1 MRVSVDEYHY
11 RRGVQDRCVVGI
23 EGESGGMRFVFHSH
37 GVALQLASDTWVQLQ
52 FCHAHRN
59 RVPKRMASG
68 KIRFH
73 QVMYEQVWKGIDLL
87 FSWSEQQFKYDC
99 LVHPE
104 AAVTDIRLRYTG
116 GTPLGIDVNGHLL
129 VGTKSG
135 VVREEK
141 PVSFQQDG
149 SVRIETEYT
158 CYPDGGFGFRTV
170 TSYDRRQ
177 LLVID
182 PNVRYS
188 TFIGGSTGAD
198 NGLAIAVDASGN
210 AYITGQT
217 NSTDFPVT
225 SGAFQTINNT
235 TLPGLTDAFVTK
247 LNSVGSSLLYS
258 TYLGGNS
265 ADRGNS
271 IQVDTS
277 NNAYVGGFTL
287 SIDFPVTSGAFQ
299 TIVGSTSG
307 FVTKLNETGTSLIY
321 STLLGQ
327 GTLINGLAINASGN
341 AYVTGATSSDFP
353 ITSGAFQT
361 VFGGGGSSDA
371 FVTQFNVQGS
381 SLVYSTFL
389 GGNGA
394 DTGLGIALDSS
405 ENAYVTGST
414 SSTNFPVSTNAF
426 QTVLLGLSTSAFIS
440 KLSASGSTL
449 TYSTLLGGSGIDSG
463 SEVMV
468 DSFGLAYVTGDTN
481 STNFPVTPTAFQTVF
496 GAGLRDAFVTK
507 LNATGSNL
515 LFSTYLGGS
524 GNDFGIGLSLDSFF
538 NAWVTG
544 RTSSTDF
551 PLTSDAYQVN
561 LGGSQDVFVTQV
573 SSSGRGIMYSTYLGG
588 VELDIGNGIVVD
600 RNNQDDV
607 YVAGPAGTG
616 FPTLPGAFQTLNP
629 STAPGNPSVFVTKFS
644 QLTAVGA
651 TGPTGPTGATGS
663 TGAQGIS
670 GPRGRRGPRGPRGPR
685 GAGGGETGL

>member
-11 RRGVQDRCVVGI
+11 RQGVQDRCVVGL

-59 RVPKRMASG
+59 LVPKRMESG
-68 KIRFH
+68 KIGFH

-87 FSWSEQQFKYDC
+87 FSWDGQQFKYDC
-99 LVHPE
+99 LVHPG
-104 AAVTDIRLRYTG
+104 AAIIDIRLRYTG
-116 GTPLGIDVNGHLL
+116 GTPLGIDADGHLL

-141 PVSFQQDG
+141 PVSFQEEG
-149 SVRIETEYT
+149 SVRIETEYI

-170 TSYDRRQ
+170 TPYDRSQ
-177 LLVID
+177 PLVID

-188 TFIGGSTGAD
+188 TFIGGSTGTD
-198 NGLAIAVDASGN
+198 NGLTIAIDASGN

-225 SGAFQTINNT
+225 SGAFQTTNSSV
-235 TLPGLTDAFVTK
+235 GGARDAFVSK

-271 IQVDTS
+271 IQVDVS
-277 NNAYVGGFTL
+277 NNAFVGGTTL
-287 SIDFPVTSGAFQ
+287 STDFPVTSGAFQ

-327 GTLINGLAINASGN
+327 GATINGLAINDSGN
-341 AYVTGATSSDFP
+341 AYVTGSTSSDFP
-353 ITSGAFQT
+353 VTSGGFQT
-361 VFGGGGSSDA
+361 VFGGGSSDA
-371 FVTQFNVQGS
+371 FVTQFNPQGS

-389 GGNGA
+389 GGNDT

-414 SSTNFPVSTNAF
+414 DSTNFPVTTNAF
-426 QTVLLGLSTSAFIS
+426 QTVFPGGTSNAFVS
-440 KLSASGSTL
+440 KFNTSGSTL
-449 TYSTLLGGSGIDSG
+449 IYSTFLGGAGVLDFAN
-463 SEVMV
+463 EVVV
-468 DSFGLAYVTGDTN
+468 DSFGLAYVTGNTR

-496 GAGLRDAFVTK
+496 GTGVSDAFVTK
-507 LNATGSNL
+507 LNAVGSNL

-524 GNDFGIGLSLDSFF
+524 GTDLGIALSLDSFF
-538 NAWVTG
+538 NVWVTG
-544 RTSSTDF
+544 STSSIDF
-551 PLTSDAYQVN
+551 PLTSDAYQAN
-561 LGGSQDVFVTQV
+561 FGGSQDVFVTQV

-588 VELDIGNGIVVD
+588 PVQDNGFGIVVD
-600 RNNQDDV
+600 GNNQDDV
-607 YVAGPAGTG
+607 YVTGFAGTG

-629 STAPGNPSVFVTKFS
+629 SADSGNSSVFVTKFS

-663 TGAQGIS
+663 TGAQGVR

-685 GAGGGETGL
+685 DAGGGETGL